1 MTVLSDSVGG
11 PPPPP
16 PTDDSSFQDH
26 RSVNLSPLGLPEG
39 GEQGGERRE
48 EYEGRGRRNGK

>member
-26 RSVNLSPLGLPEG
+26 RSVNLSPLELPEG
-39 GEQGGERRE
+39 GEKGGERRE
-48 EYEGRGRRNGK
+48 KYEGRGKRNGK